1 MKVNIGGL
9 HEKMNVIV
17 QVYCWIYNMYS
28 IMLAIII
35 ITNQI
40 FITLDLKIIFLY
52 IKKQLGK

>member
-1 MKVNIGGL
+1 MGGL
-9 HEKMNVIV
+9 HEKMNVIG

-28 IMLAIII
+28 IMLAIIV